1 MHDFLNTTSH
11 DARTPLSSIQVASQ
25 LLQQSSGC
33 ALTADA
39 LDLLDAIA
47 ASARVLLTIVHNVM
61 LKKRLD
67 AGECDCSAAP
77 LDARALASDVV
88 RTARVGLALPS
99 GTSIQWD
106 DDAALPAHIHV
117 RARAVHACVRACADV
132 RKF

>member
-25 LLQQSSGC
+25 LLQQSPGGAS
-33 ALTADA
+33 LTADA

-47 ASARVLLTIVHNVM
+47 ASARVLLAIVHNVM

-67 AGECDCSAAP
+67 AGECDAAAAP
-77 LDARALASDVV
+77 LDVRALAADVV

-106 DDAALPAHIHV
+106 DDAPLPAHIHV
-117 RARAVHACVRACADV
+117 RACTHAGMCAVYVCL
-132 RKF
+132 